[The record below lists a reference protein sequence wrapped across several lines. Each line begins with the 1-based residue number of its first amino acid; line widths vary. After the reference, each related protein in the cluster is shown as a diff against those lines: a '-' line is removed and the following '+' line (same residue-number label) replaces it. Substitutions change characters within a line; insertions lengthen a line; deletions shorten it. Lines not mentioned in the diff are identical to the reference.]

1 MKNFFSKITVFLIIL
16 LISSC
21 NAVKR
26 VEDGE
31 LLLTKNTIYINDEK
45 IKNEELDGLISQKP
59 NSPLRL
65 AIYNLAKKNSDSI
78 YLARLQKQLDSAN
91 FWKSVLSE
99 KQLIRLA
106 EYKIDFNNWL
116 RNSGEAPVI
125 INEEE
130 AEKSSERL
138 SKYAYNFG
146 YFNNTTSFEIDT
158 TKRKRKRAEI
168 SYKINTGEPYIIDS
182 LTTEIV
188 SDVLDSIYKAH
199 QNLSIIKSGDQFNLN
214 NFSAERERLNDLYL
228 NSGIYRFQRTSI
240 TYDIQRDTI
249 EANEDYQMPTTII
262 IDNAYERVGDSLREI
277 PYKVH
282 SINNVNIFT
291 DTNIGA
297 YTDTI
302 QYDNYTIYYK
312 DELRYKP
319 KALTDAVA
327 IIPGDIY
334 KDQDRTLTYRQ
345 ISNLKIFRYPT
356 IEYTYTDSS
365 DSKLNSNIYITSRPK
380 FSLGL
385 NTDISHSNIQDIGM
399 SFGTSLLSRNV
410 FRGAE
415 TLELAL
421 KGTIGS
427 SRELRDEDDPF
438 FNILEFGGDIN
449 LNFPRFLLPFN
460 TDKYVPK
467 YMNPNTRLSAGITTQ
482 KNIGLDK
489 QSLNSLLRYTWDP
502 SSYQKNIFELINIQ
516 FVKNLNPER
525 YYLVYRNSYD
535 RLNDLAAPYENQ
547 YPEFYKPDTESPQLV
562 IPEGTNAFINAV
574 DNGDI
579 VLNNIED
586 QEEFSSIA
594 EQEERLTTDN
604 LIFASNFT
612 YTKNNRKSYTDNN
625 FYQFRTKIELA
636 GNLLSGIASIFPFDE
651 DENGNNLV
659 FGVPYSQYVKSEFD
673 FIKHWRVF
681 KTNTLAFRAF
691 TGIAIPYGNSNN
703 IPFIRSY
710 FAGGSN
716 DNRAWQPYSL
726 GPGRTDNL
734 EDYNEANFKIAFNL
748 EYRFNI
754 LGDLKGALF
763 VDSGNIWNVLDEVES
778 EERVF
783 EGFKSLSELAIGSGF
798 GVRYDFSFFVIRLD
812 TGFKTYNPALEKDK
826 RWFNEYN
833 FRNAVLNIGINY
845 PF

>member
-1 MKNFFSKITVFLIIL
+1 MIIF

-26 VEDGE
+26 VEDDE
-31 LLLTKNTIYINDEK
+31 LLLSKNTIYINDKK
-45 IKNEELDGLISQKP
+45 IKNEDLDGLISQKP
-59 NSPLRL
+59 NNPLRL
-65 AIYNLAKKNSDSI
+65 HIYNLAKENSDSI
-78 YLARLQKQLDSAN
+78 YLERLQRQLDSSR
-91 FWKSVLSE
+91 FWKKFLSE
-99 KQLIRLA
+99 KQLIRWT
-106 EYKIDFNNWL
+106 EYKMGFNNWL

-125 INEEE
+125 IDKDK
-130 AEKSSERL
+130 AKRSTERL
-138 SKYAYNFG
+138 SSYAYNFG
-146 YFNNTTSFEIDT
+146 YFNNTTSYKIDT
-158 TKRKRKRAEI
+158 SGQKNKRAEI
-168 SYKINTGEPYIIDS
+168 VYKIDTGKPFMIDS
-182 LTTEIV
+182 LKTDIV
-188 SDVLDSIYKAH
+188 SDVLDSIYEAH
-199 QNLSIIKSGDQFNLN
+199 KKESLINDGDQFNLN
-214 NFSAERERLNDLYL
+214 NFNAERERLNDLYL

-240 TYDIQRDTI
+240 SYDIQRDTV
-249 EANEDYQMPTTII
+249 EANKDYKMPTTII
-262 IDNAYERVGDSLREI
+262 IDNAYERIGDSLKEI

-291 DTNIGA
+291 DTNTSD

-302 QYDNYTIYYK
+302 NYNGYTIYYK

-319 KALTDAVA
+319 KSLTDAVA
-327 IIPGDIY
+327 ITPGDIY
-334 KDQDRTLTYRQ
+334 KDNDRTLTYKQ
-345 ISNLKIFRYPT
+345 ISNLKNFRYPT
-356 IEYTYTDSS
+356 VDYTYAENS
-365 DSKLNSNIYITSRPK
+365 DSALNSNIYISSRPK

-427 SRELRDEDDPF
+427 SRELRNEEDPF
-438 FNILEFGGDIN
+438 FNILELGADIN

-460 TDKYVPK
+460 TDKRVPK

-489 QSLNSLLRYTWDP
+489 QSLNTLLRYSWSP
-502 SSYQKNIFELINIQ
+502 SNFKKSIVELINIQ
-516 FVKNLNPER
+516 FVKNINPER
-525 YYLVYRNSYD
+525 YYLVYRNSYN
-535 RLNDLAAPYENQ
+535 RLNDIASPFENQ
-547 YPEFYKPDTESPQLV
+547 HPDYFESDTDSPQLI

-574 DNGDI
+574 EDGTI
-579 VLNNIED
+579 SLNSQENR
-586 QEEFSSIA
+586 EEFNSII

-604 LIFASNFT
+604 LIFATNYT
-612 YTKNNRKSYTDNN
+612 YTRNNRKSYTDNN

-636 GNLLSGIASIFPFDE
+636 GNLLSGISSVFPFDK
-651 DENGNNLV
+651 DEKGTKLV
-659 FGVPYSQYVKSEFD
+659 FGVPYSQYVKTEFD

-681 KTNTLAFRAF
+681 KDNTLAFRAF
-691 TGIAIPYGNSNN
+691 TGIAVPYGNSGN

-716 DNRAWQPYSL
+716 DNRAWQAYSL

-734 EDYNEANFKIAFNL
+734 NDYNEANFKISFNL
-748 EYRFNI
+748 EYRFDI

-763 VDSGNIWNVLDEVES
+763 IDSGNIWNVFDDIQDEK
-778 EERVF
+778 RIF
-783 EGFKSLSELAIGSGF
+783 EGFDSLSELAVGSGF